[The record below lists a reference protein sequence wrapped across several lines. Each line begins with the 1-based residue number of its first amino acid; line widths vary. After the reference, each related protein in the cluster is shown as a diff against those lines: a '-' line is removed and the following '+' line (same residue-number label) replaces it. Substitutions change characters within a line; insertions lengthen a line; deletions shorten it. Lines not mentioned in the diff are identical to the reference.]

1 MEGRKN
7 PLVLAQPRLFRV
19 PDFSNVHP
27 LIKTFFLKKETPN
40 IPPAGTLKFFINNWQ
55 KVTTDQVILSYLEGY
70 KIPLVETLSQNSS
83 PTPVSMKEEEK

>member
-19 PDFSNVHP
+19 QDFSNVHP
-27 LIKTFFLKKETPN
+27 LIKTFFLKKETN